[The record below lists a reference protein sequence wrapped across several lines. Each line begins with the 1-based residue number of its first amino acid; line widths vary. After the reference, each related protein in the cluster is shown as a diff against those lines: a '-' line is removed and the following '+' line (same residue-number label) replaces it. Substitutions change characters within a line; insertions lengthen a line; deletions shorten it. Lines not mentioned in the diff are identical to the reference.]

1 MDTLISSLMT
11 TPVITVR
18 ADDTV
23 TTVADVLARHSLS
36 FVPVTERAGGAALGI
51 ISTGD
56 ILHFK
61 NSGDDTDELKAWQ
74 ICTYKPLSVPPDA
87 SIAHVARL
95 MVEHQ
100 AHHVLVMR
108 GQELAGIVS
117 SLDFVKHYI
126 THPETGAGPAQTG
139 EGEHRA

>member
-1 MDTLISSLMT
+1 MDTQIASLMT
-11 TPVITVR
+11 TPVVTVK

-23 TTVADVLARHSLS
+23 TTVADVLKRNSLS
-36 FVPVTERAGGAALGI
+36 FVPVIECEGGPALGI
-51 ISTGD
+51 VSTND

-61 NSGDDTDELKAWQ
+61 SGGGDPDDLKAWQ
-74 ICTYKPLSVPPDA
+74 ICAYKPLSVAPDA
-87 SIAHVARL
+87 TIAHVARL

-108 GQELAGIVS
+108 GHELTGVVS

-126 THPETGAGPAQTG
+126 TQS
-139 EGEHRA
+139 

>member
-1 MDTLISSLMT
+1 MDTQIASLMT

-23 TTVADVLARHSLS
+23 TTVADVLARNGIS

-51 ISTGD
+51 ISTSD

-61 NSGDDTDELKAWQ
+61 NVGDDTEETKAWQ
-74 ICTYKPLSVPPDA
+74 ICTYKPLTVPPEA

-108 GQELAGIVS
+108 GQELVGVVS
-117 SLDFVKHYI
+117 SLDFVRHYI
-126 THPETGAGPAQTG
+126 AHPEASAAQAAGK
-139 EGEHRA
+139 E